1 MNTEAI
7 KKEEKVPAF
16 KKGSLVTIGN
26 TRVMF
31 VIGQLSETRALLFG
45 LTMNSQHDH
54 FKIVRYEEE
63 LRYLVLHDESEI
75 TPIGALKDLQECIVE
90 GRDVSSVA
98 EDI

>member
-1 MNTEAI
+1 MNTELA
-7 KKEEKVPAF
+7 KTEKATTF

-31 VIGQLSETRALLFG
+31 VIGQLSETKALLFG
-45 LTMNSQHDH
+45 LTMNTQHDH

-63 LRYLVLHDESEI
+63 LKYLVLHDESEI
-75 TPIGALKDLQECIVE
+75 TPIGALKDLQDCILE
-90 GRDVSSVA
+90 NRDVSSVA